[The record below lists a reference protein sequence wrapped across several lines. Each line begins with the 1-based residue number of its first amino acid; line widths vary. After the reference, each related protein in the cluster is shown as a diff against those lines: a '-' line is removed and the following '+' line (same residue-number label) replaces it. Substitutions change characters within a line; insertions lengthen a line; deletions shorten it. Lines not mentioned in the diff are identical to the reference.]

1 MKISKHAKERIK
13 QRTSLD
19 TQERRQIFRL
29 ALKHGKYISD
39 IKNERIKR
47 YLMSKRR
54 FNNQVRLYKGYI
66 FIYSKNKRQLYTMY
80 KLPEY
85 LENEVKQWVK

>member
-47 YLMSKRR
+47 YLRSKKH
-54 FNNQVRLYKGYI
+54 FNCQIRLYRDYV
-66 FIYSKNKRQLYTMY
+66 FIYSKNSRQLYTMY

-85 LENEVKQWVK
+85 LKDEVKK

>member
-85 LENEVKQWVK
+85 LENEVKQ

>member
-1 MKISKHAKERIK
+1 MKISKHAKTRIRE
-13 QRTSLD
+13 RTSLD

-29 ALKHGKYISD
+29 ALKHGKYTSD
-39 IKNERIKR
+39 IKDARIKR
-47 YLMSKRR
+47 YMMSKRR

-66 FIYSKNKRQLYTMY
+66 FIYSKNNRQLYTMY

-85 LENEVKQWVK
+85 LESELKE